1 MKIYTKT
8 GDKGETGL
16 FDGTRVP
23 KHDPRVEAYG
33 DVDELN
39 ALLGTVRAFLNDREI
54 GEVLASVQRDLFAV
68 GAQLAD
74 PKFGQRNR
82 KEKVELSEAQVKALE
97 EAIDRCETELPPL
110 KHFIL
115 PGGSHAGALLHLG
128 RTVCRRAERR
138 IVALKDQGIS
148 IPAILLVYIN
158 RLSDLL
164 FILARVVNHRQE
176 VEEAY
181 W

>member
-8 GDKGETGL
+8 GDQGETSL

-39 ALLGTVRAFLNDREI
+39 ALLGTVRALLTDQEI
-54 GEVLASVQRDLFAV
+54 GEVLNSIQRDLFAI

-74 PKFGQRNR
+74 PKIGERKR
-82 KEKVELSEAQVKALE
+82 KEKVGLSEARVKDLE
-97 EAIDRCETELPPL
+97 EIIDRCETELPPL

-115 PGGSHAGALLHLG
+115 PGGSQAGALLHLG
-128 RTVCRRAERR
+128 RTICRRAERR
-138 IVALKDQGIS
+138 TVALKQQGTPVPPIV
-148 IPAILLVYIN
+148 IIYIN

-164 FILARVVNHRQE
+164 FVLARVVNHRQGIQE
-176 VEEAY
+176 VA

>member
-8 GDKGETGL
+8 GDTGETGL

-23 KHDPRVEAYG
+23 KHNPRVEAYG

-39 ALLGTVRAFLNDREI
+39 ALLGAVRAFLNDREI
-54 GEVLASVQRDLFAV
+54 GELLQSIQRDLFAM

-74 PKFGQRNR
+74 PKFGEKTR
-82 KEKVELSEAQVKALE
+82 KEKVTLSEARVTALE
-97 EAIDRCETELPPL
+97 ETIDRCQAELSPL

-115 PGGSHAGALLHLG
+115 PGGSTPGALFHLG

-138 IVALKDQGIS
+138 IVALRDQGTS
-148 IPAILLVYIN
+148 IPPVLLMYIN

-164 FILARVVNHRQE
+164 FVLARVVNHRHGNEE
-176 VEEAY
+176 VR

>member
-8 GDKGETGL
+8 GDTGETSL

-33 DVDELN
+33 EVDELN
-39 ALLGTVRAFLNDREI
+39 ALLGTTRAFLTDQEI
-54 GEVLASVQRDLFAV
+54 GDILASIQRDLFAI

-74 PKFGQRNR
+74 PKFGARKR
-82 KEKVELSEAQVKALE
+82 KEKVELSEARVKELE
-97 EAIDRCETELPPL
+97 ETIDRCETELPPL

-115 PGGSHAGALLHLG
+115 PGGGQGGALLHLG

-138 IVALKDQGIS
+138 TIALKQQGTAV
-148 IPAILLVYIN
+148 PPILITYMN

-164 FILARVVNHRQE
+164 FVLARVVNHRQGIPE
-176 VEEAY
+176 VS

>member
-8 GDKGETGL
+8 GDEGETGL

-33 DVDELN
+33 EVDEVN
-39 ALLGTVRAFLNDREI
+39 ALVGTIRAILSDQEI
-54 GEVLASVQRDLFAV
+54 GEILASIQRDLFAI

-74 PKFGQRNR
+74 PKFGERKR
-82 KEKVELSEAQVKALE
+82 KEKVVLNEARVKELEDT
-97 EAIDRCETELPPL
+97 IDRCEAELPPL

-115 PGGSHAGALLHLG
+115 PGGSHAGSLLHLA

-138 IVALKDQGIS
+138 TIALKHQGIPVS
-148 IPAILLVYIN
+148 PILIIYMN

-164 FILARVVNHRQE
+164 FVLARVVNHRQGIQE
-176 VEEAY
+176 VA

>member
-8 GDKGETGL
+8 GDKGETSL

-39 ALLGTVRAFLNDREI
+39 ALLGTVRASLTDQEVGEI
-54 GEVLASVQRDLFAV
+54 LASLQRDLFAI

-74 PKFGQRNR
+74 PKFGERKR
-82 KEKVELSEAQVKALE
+82 KEKVELSEARVKELE
-97 EAIDRCETELPPL
+97 EIIDRCETELPPL

-115 PGGSHAGALLHLG
+115 PGGTQAGAFLHLS
-128 RTVCRRAERR
+128 RTICRRAERR
-138 IVALKDQGIS
+138 TVALKQQGVPVPPIVVMY
-148 IPAILLVYIN
+148 LN

-164 FILARVVNHRQE
+164 FVLARVVNHRQGIQE
-176 VEEAY
+176 VA

>member
-74 PKFGQRNR
+74 PKFGQRSR
-82 KEKVELSEAQVKALE
+82 KEKVVMSEAQVKALE

-164 FILARVVNHRQE
+164 FTLARVVNHRQE

>member
-8 GDKGETGL
+8 GDKGETSL

-39 ALLGTVRAFLNDREI
+39 ALLGTVRASLTDQEVSEI
-54 GEVLASVQRDLFAV
+54 LASFQRDLFAI

-74 PKFGQRNR
+74 PKFGERKR
-82 KEKVELSEAQVKALE
+82 KEKVELSEARVKELE
-97 EAIDRCETELPPL
+97 EIIDRCESELPPL

-115 PGGSHAGALLHLG
+115 PGGGQAGALLHLG
-128 RTVCRRAERR
+128 RTICRRAERR
-138 IVALKDQGIS
+138 TVALKQQGTPVPPIVVMY
-148 IPAILLVYIN
+148 LN

-164 FILARVVNHRQE
+164 FVLARVVNHRQGVPE
-176 VEEAY
+176 VA